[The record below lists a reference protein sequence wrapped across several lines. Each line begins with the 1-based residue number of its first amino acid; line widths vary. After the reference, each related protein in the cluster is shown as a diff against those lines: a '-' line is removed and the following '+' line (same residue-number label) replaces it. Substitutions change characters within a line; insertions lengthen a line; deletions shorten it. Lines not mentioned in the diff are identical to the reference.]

1 MRTLK
6 IMLLCLPLLL
16 GACKGKT
23 TDSSVSDEKTVIDP
37 QTDNS
42 RRSPNAPKTMEELLA
57 NFTGTFTGVLPCAD
71 CGGILTTLTLNEDGT
86 YVLETEYQ
94 GKDDNNKFTD
104 QGKWTPSEDLA
115 FVELGYDK
123 KDQDSPVY
131 YALIDK
137 STLEK
142 LDINA
147 KPIVSE
153 MNYKLK
159 RK

>member
-1 MRTLK
+1 MKTFK

-23 TDSSVSDEKTVIDP
+23 TDSSVSNEKTVTDP

-42 RRSPNAPKTMEELLA
+42 RRSLNAPKTMEELLT
-57 NFTGTFTGVLPCAD
+57 NFTGTFSGTLPCAD

-86 YVLETEYQ
+86 YILETEYQ
-94 GKDDNNKFTD
+94 GKGDNNKFTD
-104 QGKWTPSEDLA
+104 RGKWTPSEDLA

-123 KDQDSPVY
+123 KGEDSPVY

-137 STLEK
+137 NTLEK
-142 LDINA
+142 LDIKA
-147 KPIVSE
+147 KPIDSNL
-153 MNYKLK
+153 NYKLK